1 LHVPSQDLLHHVRLC
16 DVSADAR
23 ELLKELLREVLAEQ
37 GVGQPSA
44 PPGAAL
50 LPDAAAAH
58 IGLRKTAFYAALKSD
73 PTLRACSFVHGKRGR
88 RFIPAK
94 LDAWMAAQV
103 APAESAASPKQRP
116 AIGSVTSTAPSGR

>member
-1 LHVPSQDLLHHVRLC
+1 MPGQNDLLHRVELC
-16 DVSADAR
+16 ALSGPAR
-23 ELLKELLREVLAEQ
+23 ELFKELLREVLAEQ
-37 GVGQPSA
+37 GLGKPSA

-50 LPDAAAAH
+50 PPDAAAAH

-103 APAESAASPKQRP
+103 AQQGKATPP
-116 AIGSVTSTAPSGR
+116 G